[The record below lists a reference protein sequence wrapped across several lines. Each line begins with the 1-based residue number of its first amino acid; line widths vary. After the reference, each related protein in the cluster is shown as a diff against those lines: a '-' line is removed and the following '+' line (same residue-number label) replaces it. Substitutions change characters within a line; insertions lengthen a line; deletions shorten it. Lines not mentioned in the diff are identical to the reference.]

1 MVLDEPRG
9 RASAVQAPSRTP
21 ARVVWHDLECGGYR
35 ADLALWRE
43 LAAHPDGPI
52 LDVGAGSGRVSLD
65 LLAAGHAVTAL
76 DLDPLLLAALSERA
90 ATRGLEVES
99 VCADARTFA
108 LARRDFA
115 LCVAP
120 MQTIQLLGGVEGRV
134 AFLDRAREHLRPGAR
149 IACAILCA
157 VEPFDCSDGTVG
169 PAAER
174 AHVDGLLY
182 LSRAIRVS
190 ELAESI
196 VIERERRVL
205 ADPPSAADG
214 PSQAASEVAPPP
226 ERDVIELDR
235 ISADDLERDARRS
248 GLRPLARH
256 EIPATDE
263 HVGSVVVVLGV

>member
-1 MVLDEPRG
+1 VVLDEPQG
-9 RASAVQAPSRTP
+9 QASVVQAPSRTP
-21 ARVVWHDLECGGYR
+21 ARVVWHNLECGGYR

-43 LAAHPDGPI
+43 LAADADGPI

-90 ATRGLEVES
+90 AARGLEVET

-115 LCVAP
+115 LCVGP

-134 AFLDRAREHLRPGAR
+134 AFLGRAREHLRLGAR
-149 IACAILCA
+149 IACAILCG

-169 PAAER
+169 PEAER

-182 LSRAIRVS
+182 LTRAIRVS

-205 ADPPSAADG
+205 VDPSSTADG
-214 PSQAASEVAPPP
+214 PSQAASDVAPPP

-235 ISADDLERDARRS
+235 ISAEELERDARRS

>member
-1 MVLDEPRG
+1 MVLGESQG
-9 RASAVQAPSRTP
+9 RASVASTTPRTP
-21 ARVVWHDLECGGYR
+21 ARVVWHDLECGAYR

-43 LAAHPDGPI
+43 LAAHADGPV

-90 ATRGLEVES
+90 AGRGLEVET
-99 VCADARTFA
+99 VCADARAFA
-108 LARRDFA
+108 LQRRDFA

-120 MQTIQLLGGVEGRV
+120 MQTIQLLGGVDGRV
-134 AFLDRAREHLRPGAR
+134 AFLGRAREHLRAGAP
-149 IACAILCA
+149 IACAILSA
-157 VEPFDCSDGTVG
+157 PEPFDCSDGALG
-169 PAAER
+169 PEAER

-182 LSRAIRVS
+182 LSRATRVS
-190 ELAESI
+190 ELAESV

-205 ADPPSAADG
+205 ADPPDAADAS
-214 PSQAASEVAPPP
+214 SQAASQVERPP
-226 ERDVIELDR
+226 ERDLIELDR
-235 ISADDLERDARRS
+235 LSADELERDARNA
-248 GLRPLARH
+248 GLRALARR

>member
-1 MVLDEPRG
+1 VVLDEPRG
-9 RASAVQAPSRTP
+9 QASAVQSPSRTP
-21 ARVVWHDLECGGYR
+21 PRVVWHDLECGGYR

-43 LAAHPDGPI
+43 LAADAEGPI

-90 ATRGLEVES
+90 AARRLEVET

-120 MQTIQLLGGVEGRV
+120 MQTIQLLGGVEQRV
-134 AFLDRAREHLRPGAR
+134 AFLGRAREHMRRGAR
-149 IACAILCA
+149 IACAILCD

-169 PAAER
+169 PEAER

-190 ELAESI
+190 EMAESI
-196 VIERERRVL
+196 AIERERRVL
-205 ADPPSAADG
+205 GDPPRAGNGS
-214 PSQAASEVAPPP
+214 SQAASDIAPPP

-235 ISADDLERDARRS
+235 ISAEELERDARGA

-256 EIPATDE
+256 QVPATDE
-263 HVGSVVVVLGV
+263 HVASVVVVLGV